1 MTYKSAIQSKT
12 PFEIRTELL
21 AQAQSILFERLM
33 AERMRLENDWNT
45 QREVAFAL
53 RENGHSALLPEFPKL
68 PTISTEEI
76 IAEARKLNEF
86 VSNG

>member
-1 MTYKSAIQSKT
+1 MASKT
-12 PFEIRTELL
+12 PFEIRTDLL
-21 AQAQSILFERLM
+21 QQAQTILFEQNMTERL
-33 AERMRLENDWNT
+33 RLENDWNT

-53 RENGHSALLPEFPKL
+53 RENGHSALDPKFPTL
-68 PTISTEEI
+68 PTISTEQI